1 MHVVISNVLSAS
13 LMRDDSMSSQ
23 LTMADT
29 VIRDLRRQVKEI
41 GVEVSDG

>member
-1 MHVVISNVLSAS
+1 
-13 LMRDDSMSSQ
+13 MSSQ